1 MCGICGYLAKDA
13 RTSTDPQRLGTMLHA
28 VRHRG
33 PDDSGTHVDADVAL
47 GQVRLSIIDLAG
59 GHQPIFNEDG
69 TKCIILNGEIYNY
82 LELHRQLVGRGHV
95 FKTKSDT
102 EVILHLYEDE
112 GEDCV
117 RSLHGMFAF
126 VIWDAPNRTLFL
138 ARDRLGKK
146 PIYYKDSGSF
156 FAFSSE
162 VKALMAAGFLDGRF
176 NARAVDEFLAFNYT
190 IGPDTAFADVQ
201 KLMPGHRMTVSPGGI
216 RASRYWDFADIEP
229 ATGSFE
235 ECYERTA
242 AAIDD
247 SVKVRLMSEV
257 PLGAYLS
264 GGVDSSLIVAIM
276 TKLTQRPVK
285 TFTVGYDD
293 APEVSELGYAR
304 TVAEHVGAE
313 HHEFI
318 LKPATFVDTVD
329 EVVWHMDEPMGDYT
343 TIPLLLISRLAKE
356 HVTVMLSGEGADEV
370 FAGYSIYRYMDL
382 VERYRSLPRWLRRGV
397 GDPLL
402 RVMLADRK
410 EGKYADWPRQR
421 LEERYRGN
429 GSCFT
434 DTMRARLI
442 NPEFTRSLADGHL
455 QRTIDSYYRPV
466 QHKDPVSRMLYLDTK
481 TWLPEDPLLKADK
494 MTMAASIEL
503 RVPFLDHRLVEL
515 GFSLPTH
522 MKIRG
527 RQGKYIMKRYA
538 ATLLPDA
545 IVHRAKRGFPV
556 PVKRWM
562 HGALG
567 QMAKDV
573 LLDGRTRQRG
583 ILNAGYLESL
593 FQLHESGREDYSK
606 QIWSLLVLET
616 WLRRFIDESGRPASA
631 AHRLQQ

>member
-1 MCGICGYLAKDA
+1 MCGICGYFAKDS
-13 RTSTDPQRLGTMLHA
+13 RTTTDRARLGTMLHTI
-28 VRHRG
+28 RHRG
-33 PDDSGTHVDADVAL
+33 PDDSGTYLDTDVAL
-47 GQVRLSIIDLAG
+47 GQARLSIIDLAG

-69 TKCIILNGEIYNY
+69 TTCIILNGEIYNY
-82 LELHRQLVGRGHV
+82 LDLQRQLVARGHV

-102 EVILHLYEDE
+102 EVILHLYEDK

-117 RSLHGMFAF
+117 DSIHGMFAF
-126 VIWDAPNRTLFL
+126 VIWDAPRRTLFL

-146 PIYYKDSGSF
+146 PLYYKDTGSF

-176 NARAVDEFLAFNYT
+176 NAHAVDEFLAFNYT
-190 IGPDTAFADVQ
+190 IGPRTAFADVQ
-201 KLMPGHRMTVSPGGI
+201 KLMPGHRMTVSPEGT
-216 RASRYWDFADIEP
+216 RVSRYWDFADVQP
-229 ATGSFE
+229 TTASFE
-235 ECYERTA
+235 ECYERTV

-285 TFTVGYDD
+285 TFTVGYED

-304 TVAEHVGAE
+304 TVAKHVGAE

-318 LKPATFVDTVD
+318 LKPATFVNTVA

-370 FAGYSIYRYMDL
+370 FAGYSIYRYMAL
-382 VERYRSLPRWLRRGV
+382 VERYRSLPGWLRLGV
-397 GDPLL
+397 GNPLL
-402 RVMLADRK
+402 RMLLAHRK
-410 EGKYADWPRQR
+410 EGKYADWPGQK

-434 DTMRARLI
+434 DRMRAKLLNR
-442 NPEFTRSLADGHL
+442 EFTRSLEDGHL
-455 QRTIDSYYRPV
+455 QQTIDGYYRQV

-515 GFSLPTH
+515 AASLPTH

-527 RQGKYIMKRYA
+527 QQSKYILKRYA
-538 ATLLPDA
+538 ETLLPRS
-545 IVHRAKRGFPV
+545 IVYRPKRGFPV
-556 PVKRWM
+556 PVKLWM
-562 HGALG
+562 HGPLG
-567 QMAKDV
+567 RMAKDV

-583 ILNAGYLESL
+583 IYNVDYLESL
-593 FQLHESGREDYSK
+593 FQRHDAGPEDYSK

-616 WLRRFIDESGRPASA
+616 WLRTFVDASGRPGHA
-631 AHRLQQ
+631 AYRLQQ